1 MPHSIW
7 TGNDASPSPLRAFQ
21 SCPRISRRS
30 HEELLAALRPDLDT
44 TRLSAQEKDALFET
58 ELFTMNDFYHR
69 EYGVPTHLS
78 ELHITKE
85 QLPAV
90 AKQAR
95 YDGAALYNKYKIT
108 EEVALE
114 ILEAAL

>member
-1 MPHSIW
+1 MH
-7 TGNDASPSPLRAFQ
+7 GYHKGLYG
-21 SCPRISRRS
+21 
-30 HEELLAALRPDLDT
+30 ELLAALRPDLDT
-44 TRLSAQEKDALFET
+44 VRLSADEKDALFET

-69 EYGVPTHLS
+69 EYNVPTRLS
-78 ELHITKE
+78 ELRVTKE

-95 YDGAALYNKYKIT
+95 YDGAALYNKQEIT